1 MSSAVTSVE
10 RPALQDTPAEDYAH
24 IQESST
30 HYCGAILDIVR
41 DDIELDGQLLRRE
54 YMTHDDAV
62 AVMPIREGAGGE
74 EVLLIRQYR
83 HPIRRIMWEIPAG
96 LLDIEGEGAE
106 AAARRELY
114 EEADLVG
121 GELTQLVQLYA
132 TPGCSTELYTIYAAR
147 GCEQATEP
155 FERTEEEAAIERFWL
170 PFDEVLRAVQSGAL
184 RSPTLVTAV
193 LAYASME

>member
-1 MSSAVTSVE
+1 MSNT
-10 RPALQDTPAEDYAH
+10 PILKDTPALEYARVTKSQ
-24 IQESST
+24 I
-30 HYCGAILDIVR
+30 HYRGKILDIVC
-41 DDIELDGQLLRRE
+41 DAIELNRQLLRRE
-54 YMTHDDAV
+54 YMIHDDAV
-62 AVMPIREGAGGE
+62 AVLPIREGERGE

-132 TPGCSTELYTIYAAR
+132 TPGCSTELYAIYVAR
-147 GCEQATEP
+147 GCEQAEEP
-155 FERTEEEAAIERFWL
+155 FECTEEEAAIERFWL
-170 PFDEVLRAVQSGAL
+170 PFDDVLKAVRAGDL

-193 LAYASME
+193 LAHASL

>member
-1 MSSAVTSVE
+1 MSTSPV
-10 RPALQDTPAEDYAH
+10 LQDTPVPDYARVT
-24 IQESST
+24 ESQT
-30 HYCGAILDIVR
+30 HYRGKILDIVC
-41 DDIELDGQLLRRE
+41 DEIELDGQLLRRE

-62 AVMPIREGAGGE
+62 AVLPVRGGERGE

-96 LLDIEGEGAE
+96 LLDIEGESAQE
-106 AAARRELY
+106 AARRELY

-147 GCEQATEP
+147 GCEQASVP
-155 FERTEEEAAIERFWL
+155 FERTEEEAAIERFWM
-170 PFDEVLRAVQSGAL
+170 PFDEVLSAVRAGDL
-184 RSPTLVTAV
+184 RSPTLVAAV
-193 LAYASME
+193 FAYASL

>member
-1 MSSAVTSVE
+1 MSAQ

-24 IQESST
+24 IQESHT
-30 HYCGAILDIVR
+30 HYRGAILDIVR
-41 DDIELDGQLLRRE
+41 DDIELEGQILRRE

-62 AVMPIREGAGGE
+62 AVLPIREGERGE

-106 AAARRELY
+106 VAARRELY

-121 GELTQLVQLYA
+121 GELMQLVQLYA

-147 GCEQATEP
+147 GCEQADEP
-155 FERTEEEAAIERFWL
+155 FERTEEEAAIERFWI
-170 PFDEVLRAVQSGAL
+170 PFDDVLRAVRAGDL

-193 LAYASME
+193 LAYASR